1 MFLQILIG
9 AGLILA
15 TTIIAVIA
23 LLLVETVLTN
33 RREWLLKPPH
43 PLKMVTLLCGAV
55 VWFLMII
62 SIAVWIWAVAFLGLD
77 LFETTEEAVYFSIV
91 TFTTL
96 GFGDVLLSREWQLLS
111 GMASINGLLMIGIQT
126 AALIEV
132 LRQVRSTQSKMD
144 LNA

>member
-96 GFGDVLLSREWQLLS
+96 GFGDVLLPREWQLLS

>member
-1 MFLQILIG
+1 MCLQILIG

-96 GFGDVLLSREWQLLS
+96 GFGDVLLPREWQLLS